1 MNNPRNIQK
10 SIRISQELYREVEKF
25 EGNTWNDKI
34 NNMLNFYT
42 LQHKEY
48 LQHLKN
54 LELQIEER
62 QKFLEEFK
70 TRFQELLN

>member
-48 LQHLKN
+48 LKHLKD

-70 TRFQELLN
+70 IRFQEFLN